1 MSRSSKIFT
10 LIIIIL
16 GLIIMWLVYHDRF
29 AKTGDKPTPIE
40 VPSVN
45 VPLVREQQ
53 KYENSTYGFS
63 FSYPEGYKLLA
74 PSPELMTIG
83 RETLRGVDPLVQIV
97 LVKSGTDTGVTPYE
111 EFVIDGAR
119 EYCISKKANSSSE
132 CTRIDDVVNIAPF
145 KSKSGVAGQVFYL
158 KYEETNFETGK
169 TTRGRR
175 GPFYTFNTSLSTP
188 NEMSFLMIYNPISI
202 PAEKA
207 NEALIRGVAESYRY
221 TH

>member
-1 MSRSSKIFT
+1 
-10 LIIIIL
+10 
-16 GLIIMWLVYHDRF
+16 MWLVYRDRF
-29 AKTGDKPTPIE
+29 TKTIE
-40 VPSVN
+40 PPRSRDVPSVN

-63 FSYPEGYKLLA
+63 FSYPEGYKLLSS
-74 PSPELMTIG
+74 SPELITIG

-97 LVKSGTDTGVTPYE
+97 LVKSGTDIGVTPYD
-111 EFVIDGAR
+111 EFVIDSAR
-119 EYCISKKANSSSE
+119 EYCITKKANSSSE

-145 KSKSGVAGQVFYL
+145 KSKSGIAGQVFYL

-169 TTRGRR
+169 ITKGRR
-175 GPFYTFNTSLSTP
+175 GPFYTFNTSPSTP

-207 NEALIRGVAESYRY
+207 NADLIRGIAESYKY
-221 TH
+221 IAN